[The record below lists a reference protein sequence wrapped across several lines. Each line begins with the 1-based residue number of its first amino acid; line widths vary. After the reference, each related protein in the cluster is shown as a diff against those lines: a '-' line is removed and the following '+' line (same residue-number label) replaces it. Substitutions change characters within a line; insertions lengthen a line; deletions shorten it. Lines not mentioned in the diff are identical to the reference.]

1 MPNMVP
7 LPDGTFLILNGA
19 MAGEAGFNLASNPNL
34 IAYLYDPAQPV
45 SQRISILNTTIVPR
59 LYHSEAVLLP
69 DGRVLVSGSDPTQL
83 ATDSNEE
90 FRIEV
95 CCIVHWLCCCIDN
108 GGNRCTSLPT

>member
-19 MAGEAGFNLASNPNL
+19 MSGEAGFDLASDPNL
-34 IAYLYDPAQPV
+34 IAYLYDPSQPV

-69 DGRVLVSGSDPTQL
+69 DGRVLVSGSDPSGTTG
-83 ATDSNEE
+83 TDEE

-95 CCIVHWLCCCIDN
+95 
-108 GGNRCTSLPT
+108 P